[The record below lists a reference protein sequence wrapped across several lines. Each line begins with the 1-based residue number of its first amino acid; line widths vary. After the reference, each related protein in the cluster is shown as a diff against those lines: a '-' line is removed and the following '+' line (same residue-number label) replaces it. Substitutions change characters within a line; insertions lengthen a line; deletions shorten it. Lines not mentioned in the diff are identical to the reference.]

1 MYVPASAAVAFPP
14 PLRRAA
20 GVLAVVQFL
29 FFTTWIV
36 YVVYLG
42 ELLDKAGFGRTLLPA
57 IILADQVLFA
67 FADAA
72 MGAWAD
78 RIERGLR
85 RLAPFV
91 VGVNLLSCALFVS
104 MPWLAGAGIT
114 GQVPF
119 LVAIGL
125 WVVTASVLRAPAF
138 ALLSKHAARPA
149 LPWLSALNFCGLA
162 LGGAIAPYLGLLLK
176 GADPRLPFLLAGL
189 GLAAAGVALGWAQ
202 GVRERA
208 GVPAAQPLDTRPRHE
223 FLPLLVLASFAL
235 GAGFQLHLF
244 TNSTALYKQFVAAS
258 ELAWFLPAF
267 WVGASLLVFPAAAAA
282 QRFGADALMALAAIA
297 GIVAVAL
304 CALAPNL
311 ATLVAAQFLAGG
323 AWGAFFQAGLT
334 AASSWGERGKEGL
347 FLGLWF
353 SMLSLA
359 TLLRAGLGIAGMK
372 YAAGVTDV
380 IAIALWVAGA
390 LLALRLWRKVR
401 NLPDNNNEVRA

>member
-1 MYVPASAAVAFPP
+1 MYVPTSAVAFPP
-14 PLRRAA
+14 PLQRAA
-20 GVLAVVQFL
+20 GILAVVQFF

-42 ELLDKAGFGRTLLPA
+42 ELLDKVGFGRTLLPT
-57 IILADQVLFA
+57 IILADQILFA

-91 VGVNLLSCALFVS
+91 VAVNLLSCALFVS
-104 MPWLAGAGIT
+104 MPWLAGAGAV

-125 WVVTASVLRAPAF
+125 WVVTTSVLRAPAF

-149 LPWLSALNFCGLA
+149 LPWLSALNLFGLA
-162 LGGAIAPYLGLLLK
+162 LGGAVAPYLGLLLK

-189 GLAAAGVALGWAQ
+189 ALACAGIGLGWAQ
-202 GVRERA
+202 RVRERI
-208 GVPAAQPLDTRPRHE
+208 GVPAVQPLVIRPRNQY
-223 FLPLLVLASFAL
+223 LPLLLAASFAL
-235 GAGFQLHLF
+235 SAGFQLHVF
-244 TNSTALYKQFVAAS
+244 TNSTALYQQFLSAS

-267 WVGASLLVFPAAAAA
+267 WVGASFLVFPAAAAA
-282 QRFGADALMALAAIA
+282 QRFGADTLIA
-297 GIVAVAL
+297 VSAVAGVAAVAM
-304 CALAPNL
+304 CAVAPNL
-311 ATLVAAQFLAGG
+311 TVLVAAQFLTGG

-359 TLLRAGLGIAGMK
+359 TLLRAGLAIAGLK
-372 YAAGVTDV
+372 YASGITDV
-380 IAIALWVAGA
+380 IAIALWVGGA
-390 LLALRLWRKVR
+390 LLAARLWRKVR
-401 NLPDNNNEVRA
+401 SSPDKNNEVRA

>member
-1 MYVPASAAVAFPP
+1 MYVPTSAVAFPP
-14 PLRRAA
+14 SLRRAA
-20 GVLAVVQFL
+20 GILAVVQFL

-42 ELLDKAGFGRTLLPA
+42 ELLDQVGFGRTLLPT
-57 IILADQVLFA
+57 IILADQILFA

-91 VGVNLLSCALFVS
+91 VAVNLLSCALFVS
-104 MPWLAGAGIT
+104 MPWFAGAGII

-119 LVAIGL
+119 LVTIGL

-149 LPWLSALNFCGLA
+149 LPWLSALNLGGLA
-162 LGGAIAPYLGLLLK
+162 VGGAVAPYLGLLLK
-176 GADPRLPFLLAGL
+176 DADPRLPFLLAGL
-189 GLAAAGVALGWAQ
+189 GLAAAGIALGWAQ
-202 GVRERA
+202 RVRERA
-208 GVPAAQPLDTRPRHE
+208 GVPAAQPLVIRPRNE
-223 FLPLLVLASFAL
+223 YLPLLLAASFAL
-235 GAGFQLHLF
+235 GAGFQVHFF
-244 TNSTALYKQFVAAS
+244 TNSTALYQQFVAAS
-258 ELAWFLPAF
+258 ELAWYLPAF
-267 WVGASLLVFPAAAAA
+267 WVGASLLVFPAAIAT
-282 QRFGADALMALAAIA
+282 QRFGADMLIAISAVA
-297 GIVAVAL
+297 GVVAVVL

-311 ATLVAAQFLAGG
+311 AVLVAAQFLAGG

-334 AASSWGERGKEGL
+334 AASIWGERGKEGL

-359 TLLRAGLGIAGMK
+359 TLLRAGLTIAGLK
-372 YAAGVTDV
+372 YASGVTDV
-380 IAIALWVAGA
+380 TAVALWAVGA
-390 LLALRLWRKVR
+390 LLAARLWRKVR
-401 NLPDNNNEVRA
+401 NLPGTNRVRA